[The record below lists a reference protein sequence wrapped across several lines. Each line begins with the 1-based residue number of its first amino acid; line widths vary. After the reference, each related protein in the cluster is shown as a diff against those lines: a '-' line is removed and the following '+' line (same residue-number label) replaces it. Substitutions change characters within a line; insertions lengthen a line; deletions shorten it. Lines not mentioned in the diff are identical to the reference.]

1 MNIAHL
7 SGKRTQEALMQTI
20 ERIRREL
27 VQAVN
32 EKKSFTDDEIVKL
45 SQQLDDYLVTVQ
57 RETYAKWMVSAAA
70 YTRTER
76 LDA

>member
-1 MNIAHL
+1 MNIAHI
-7 SGKRTQEALMQTI
+7 SGNRTHEALIHKI
-20 ERIRREL
+20 ERIRRDL

-45 SQQLDDYLVTVQ
+45 SQQLDDYLVAVQ
-57 RETYAKWMVSAAA
+57 RETYAKWMVSAAVYA
-70 YTRTER
+70 RTER